1 VRRHFIRVGTL
12 LVVAGIAWQTASWT
26 AAQGRSLIGYS
37 PANGQT
43 ELDWE
48 KKIQAV
54 PQPENIKAN
63 MMRLA
68 AEPHHLGS
76 PRQHDN
82 ALWLQSTLRSYGLD
96 AQIEQFDVLFSTPV
110 ERKVELVA
118 PTPFVAKLKEPE
130 VAGDPTS
137 GQSTQI
143 PTYLAYVKDGDV
155 TARLVFV
162 NNGEQADYAELER
175 QHIDVKGAI
184 VIAKYGS
191 GWRGLKVQLA
201 ADHGAVGCL
210 IYSDPRDDGYYNG
223 DVYPKGPYRPA
234 DGVQRGSAMIMQY
247 YGGDPQTP
255 GWGST
260 PGARRLPLD
269 QAITLQKIPALPL
282 SYADAQPLL
291 AALEGP
297 VAPAAW
303 RGALPITYHIGPGP
317 AMVHLVV
324 KSNYQVV
331 PAYDVIV
338 KITGS
343 TFPDEWIIRANHYD
357 AWVNGASDPVSGAAA
372 EVEELRGF
380 GELLKSGW
388 RPKRTIV
395 YALWDGEEQGW
406 LGSTEWAETHAA
418 ELSLKAVAYL
428 ASDSTGKGFLGM
440 SGSQSLEHF
449 VNDTAKDIPDPTQ
462 ANTSVYQ
469 RLEQRAAQQAA
480 AGGNGGGRG
489 GGGRGANRDG
499 EDFRL
504 GPLGSGS
511 DYTPFIHHLGIA
523 SVSMSY
529 GGEGGGGG
537 VYHSVYDDPS
547 WYLRFSDGDF
557 TYGRTFAQTFN
568 TVSMRLADA
577 DVLPLQFTDLSL
589 TLDSYSRDLQTLA
602 KGAPKAPAFD
612 FAPLDKALASL
623 GAAAKD
629 YDAAF
634 VAASQ
639 SGALFRKTDADRAV
653 LNLLLLQ
660 SERKAMS
667 ESGLP
672 RRPWFQYAFYAPGF
686 YTGYSA
692 KTFPGVREAIEAGNW
707 SEAADEEKVLVGVI
721 QRVTA
726 QIQAAR
732 ARLQ

>member
-1 VRRHFIRVGTL
+1 MFLAAVGF
-12 LVVAGIAWQTASWT
+12 AWQANVWMH
-26 AAQGRSLIGYS
+26 AQGRTLIGYS
-37 PANGQT
+37 PANGQD
-43 ELDWE
+43 ELEWE
-48 KKIQAV
+48 KKIQAI
-54 PQPENIKAN
+54 PKPDNIKAN
-63 MMRLA
+63 MMQLA

-76 PRQHDN
+76 PRQHEN
-82 ALWLQSTLRSYGLD
+82 ALWLQRTLRSYGLD
-96 AQIEQFDVLFSTPV
+96 AQIEEFDVLFSTPV
-110 ERKVELVA
+110 ERTVELTA
-118 PTPFVAKLKEPE
+118 PTRFVAKLKEPE

-137 GQSTQI
+137 GQPTQI

-162 NNGEQADYAELER
+162 NNGEQDDYKELER

-247 YGGDPQTP
+247 YGGDPETP

-260 PGARRLPLD
+260 PGARRLPMD

-282 SYADAQPLL
+282 SYADAEPLL

-303 RGALPITYHIGPGP
+303 RGALPLTYHIGPGP

-372 EVEELRGF
+372 EVEELRAF

-388 RPKRTIV
+388 RPKRTIL

-418 ELSLKAVAYL
+418 DLSVKAVAYL

-449 VNDTAKDIPDPTQ
+449 VNDTAKDIPDPTMP
-462 ANTSVYQ
+462 NTSVYQ

-480 AGGNGGGRG
+480 GNGGGR

-499 EDFRL
+499 DDFRL
-504 GPLGSGS
+504 GALGSGS

-523 SVSMSY
+523 SLSMSY
-529 GGEGGGGG
+529 GGDGGGGG
-537 VYHSVYDDPS
+537 VYHSIYDDPS
-547 WYLRFSDGDF
+547 WYLKFSDGDF

-568 TVSMRLADA
+568 TVAMRLADA

-602 KGAPKAPAFD
+602 KNVPKAPAFD

-623 GAAAKD
+623 GAAAKE

-634 VAASQ
+634 VTASQ
-639 SGALFRKTDADRAV
+639 SGALFRKTDADRAT
-653 LNLLLLQ
+653 LNLLLFQ

-667 ESGLP
+667 ENGLP

-707 SEAADEEKVLVGVI
+707 AEAADQAKVLVGVI
-721 QRVTA
+721 DRVTA